1 MPDEYAARQAE
12 KDRAYL
18 GSYDTPEAR
27 KWIATLS
34 PEERKRLEAE
44 GLLKPMLDRSGSTLR
59 DEDASESKLAAEEPD
74 IATVIDREPN
84 TPALEPLTEVAGDVL
99 ASFCARMRSCA
110 RPALVFDAV
119 CYATGVLAIE
129 GQSATE
135 LAAKHGVT
143 KQAFSKIAVEWCT
156 KFGLHPSRSMKSKRA
171 RSAYRN
177 RAKAVHQRRKLTT
190 HGLA

>member
-1 MPDEYAARQAE
+1 MSDNDYAARQAE
-12 KDRAYL
+12 KDRDYQR
-18 GSYDTPEAR
+18 SYNTPEAI
-27 KWIATLS
+27 KWIESLS
-34 PEERKRLEAE
+34 TEERQRLELQ

-59 DEDASESKLAAEEPD
+59 DEDASESKLAAEQPD
-74 IATVIDREPN
+74 IATVIDQGSPSS
-84 TPALEPLTEVAGDVL
+84 AAEPLTCVAGDVL

-110 RPALVFDAV
+110 KPALVFDAV

-156 KFGLHPSRSMKSKRA
+156 KFGLHPARSMKSKRA

-177 RAKAVHQRRKLTT
+177 RAKAVHQRHKLTI
-190 HGLA
+190 AS

>member
-1 MPDEYAARQAE
+1 MSDNDYAARQAE
-12 KDRAYL
+12 KDRDYL
-18 GSYDTPEAR
+18 RSYATPEAI
-27 KWIATLS
+27 KWIESMSA
-34 PEERKRLEAE
+34 EERQRLEAQ
-44 GLLKPMLDRSGSTLR
+44 GLLKPKLDRSGSTLR
-59 DEDASESKLAAEEPD
+59 DENASESKLAAEEPD
-74 IATVIDREPN
+74 IATVIDQESPS
-84 TPALEPLTEVAGDVL
+84 PATEPLTCVAGDVL

-110 RPALVFDAV
+110 KPALVFDAV

-156 KFGLHPSRSMKSKRA
+156 KFGLHPARSMKSKRA

-177 RAKAVHQRRKLTT
+177 RAKAVHQRHKLTI
-190 HGLA
+190 AN